1 MEGGEPMST
10 EGPARRTSI
19 EVAFDGDSI
28 TKSIRPYLLGLAYTD
43 CEEGQADDLQL
54 RFQDR
59 EGLWRENWLS
69 AMLDGA
75 VKSRPMKIRA
85 AIVRENWGSG
95 PARLDCGSFEVD
107 AADLSL
113 PPAELVV
120 KATALPFSGQIRQTR
135 KSRAWEN
142 YTLSG
147 IAREMAKA
155 AGLGFM
161 YEAKAD
167 PKYQRQEQRK
177 QSDIDFL
184 SRLCK
189 DAGLSLKATDG
200 MLVVFDQAA
209 YEKKPPVKT
218 IRRGGGY
225 LSARLSAG
233 TAGTKY
239 ASCRVRYTDPATGRL
254 IEGTAYAADYD
265 AEAKNNQQLEVT
277 AKVSSQGEAET
288 LAGSRLRMHN
298 KFSKT
303 AVCTFPGDPVLLA
316 GNTVQM
322 EGWGVF
328 DGKYM
333 IFQALHTVDGSGYTT
348 KISLRRC
355 LG

>member
-1 MEGGEPMST
+1 MSSET
-10 EGPARRTSI
+10 LARRARAEIS
-19 EVAFDGDSI
+19 FDGASI
-28 TKSIRPYLLGLAYTD
+28 TKTVRPYFLGLTYTD
-43 CEEGQADDLQL
+43 CEEGRADDLQL
-54 RFQDR
+54 RLQDR
-59 EGLWRENWLS
+59 EGLWREKWLT

-75 VKSRPMKIRA
+75 VKNRPLKIRA
-85 AIVRENWGSG
+85 AIVRENWTGG
-95 PARLDCGSFEVD
+95 GRDQRLDCGSFELD

-113 PPAELVV
+113 PPAVLVL
-120 KATALPFSGQIRQTR
+120 KATALPFSGQIRQTK

-147 IAREMAKA
+147 IARETARA
-155 AGLGFM
+155 AGLRCM

-167 PKYQRQEQRK
+167 PRYQRQEQRK

-218 IRRGGGY
+218 IRRGVGY
-225 LSARLSAG
+225 LSARLTAG

-239 ASCRVRYTDPATGRL
+239 ASCRVRYTDPVSGRC
-254 IEGTAYAADYD
+254 IEGTAYADDYD
-265 AEAKNNQQLEVT
+265 ADAKNNQQLEVT
-277 AKVSSQGEAET
+277 ARVTSQGEAQA
-288 LAGSRLRMHN
+288 LAANRLRMHN

-303 AVCTFPGDPVLLA
+303 AVFTFPGDPVLLA
-316 GNTVQM
+316 GNTVQLA
-322 EGWGVF
+322 GWGAF

-333 IFQALHTVDGSGYTT
+333 ISQAAHTVDSGGYVT
-348 KISLRRC
+348 KVNLRRC